1 MVFHD
6 LRLALRRLAR
16 RPGATLLAVV
26 CLGVAIGFCSAAFS
40 IVDAY
45 YWRALPLKD
54 PARLAYAMVR
64 DREGRLDQVNW
75 PEYQAISGQGG
86 SLAGFAVQDRQ
97 GPTVKLADRDDHPIT
112 AGVSNNFFDV
122 VGTDA
127 AMGRV
132 FHANGAAEGS
142 VVISD
147 HYWRSAF
154 GGDLD
159 ICGKTLNVGGAA
171 LTVMGVLPPGFSGT
185 LRGVLVD
192 LFVPEQV
199 MFGALHFSSPA
210 DPKGNDFEP
219 IVRLKPGAS
228 LDAARRDI
236 DQALARVEA
245 AGLAPG
251 PGRRAVV
258 ISFTRPYLKPE
269 TNMGDLFPWVAA
281 LVLTIAA
288 ANFANLRLVEDQG
301 RRRETGIRLAL
312 GAGRM
317 SLLRQHLTESLAV
330 AGVATGLGLVIADWL
345 IDLVPAVLY
354 AGQWYRD
361 FFIRLDG
368 RVFAFSAVAMLL
380 VAAAGALVPLRDA
393 WNCRIV
399 PALQAV
405 TARSASRWLAGLVI
419 LQIGLITAFVDSA
432 WLLGRSLDNV
442 AAIRPAMD
450 PDRNMLL
457 IAGGWHAPRG
467 EVAARADRLAQELS
481 SVPGVLRVAY
491 GRRAMLSGSGGGQR
505 VPFDRPGQP
514 TLTFAY
520 NQVSP
525 NYFATTGARIFS
537 GRAFT
542 EADGPGATPVAM
554 VSAAFA
560 QKFFPKGDVLGG
572 WARID
577 GQDRQIVGVV
587 EDGPYN
593 YLKQD
598 VEPFL
603 YLPFAQAP
611 SGDFT
616 VFAQTAIDAR
626 RVTPLVR
633 QTIRQTETSFDA
645 VSFMTLA
652 QHLRA
657 QRSEEELAADVSG
670 ALALVGIALGA
681 AGLFGVTLYAVGR
694 RMREFGVRV
703 ALGATPATLG
713 RQVIYETLRLAAAG
727 VALGGALCLAC
738 MRLLRTYLY
747 GVAPGNITAFL
758 AAVAVVTAIALA
770 AAAIPARRAA
780 RADPVLAL
788 RVE

>member
-1 MVFHD
+1 MVLRD
-6 LRLALRRLAR
+6 LRLTLRRLAR
-16 RPGATLLAVV
+16 RPGATLLAIV
-26 CLGVAIGFCSAAFS
+26 CLGLAIGVCSAAFS

-45 YWRALPLKD
+45 YWRAMPLKD
-54 PARLAYAMVR
+54 PGRLAFAMVR
-64 DREGRLDQVNW
+64 DREGRIDQVNW
-75 PEYQAISGQGG
+75 PEYQAIAGQGG

-97 GPTVKLADRDDHPIT
+97 GPIVKLADRDDHPIT

-185 LRGVLVD
+185 MRGVLVD
-192 LFVPEQV
+192 LFVPEPV

-258 ISFTRPYLKPE
+258 VSFTRPSSKPE

-312 GAGRM
+312 GAGRL
-317 SLLRQHLTESLAV
+317 SLLRQHLTESLVV
-330 AGVATGLGLVIADWL
+330 AGVSTGLGLLIADWL
-345 IDLVPAVLY
+345 IEWAPAVLY

-361 FFIRLDG
+361 YFIRLDG
-368 RVFAFSAVAMLL
+368 RVFAFSAAAMLL
-380 VAAAGALVPLRDA
+380 VAAAGALVPLRDT
-393 WNCRIV
+393 WNCPII
-399 PALQAV
+399 PALQAL
-405 TARSASRWLAGLVI
+405 TAPSASRWLAGLVI
-419 LQIGLITAFVDSA
+419 LQIGLITAFADSA

-450 PDRNMLL
+450 PDRSMLL

-467 EVAARADRLAQELS
+467 EVAARADRLAQALT

-491 GRRAMLSGSGGGQR
+491 GRRAMLSGSGGGLR
-505 VPFDRPGQP
+505 VPFERPGQP
-514 TLTFAY
+514 TLTFAL

-525 NYFATTGARIFS
+525 NYFATTGARILS

-542 EADGPGATPVAM
+542 EADAPGATPVAM

-560 QKFFPKGDVLGG
+560 RKFFPKGDVLGG
-572 WARID
+572 WARIG
-577 GQDRQIVGVV
+577 GQDRQIVGLV

-593 YLKQD
+593 HLKQD
-598 VEPFL
+598 LEPFL

-616 VFAQTAIDAR
+616 FFAQTAIDAG

-633 QTIRQTETSFDA
+633 QTIRRTEPSFDA

-681 AGLFGVTLYAVGR
+681 AGLFGVTLFAVGR
-694 RMREFGVRV
+694 RMREFSVRV
-703 ALGATPATLG
+703 ALGATPAALG
-713 RQVIYETLRLAAAG
+713 RQVMYETLRLTAAG

-738 MRLLRTYLY
+738 LRLLRTYLF
-747 GVAPGNITAFL
+747 GVTPGNIRAFL
-758 AAVAVVTAIALA
+758 GAVALVTAIALA

>member
-1 MVFHD
+1 MVLRD

-16 RPGATLLAVV
+16 RPGATLLAIA
-26 CLGVAIGFCSAAFS
+26 CLGVAIGVCSAAFS

-54 PARLAYAMVR
+54 PARLAFAMVR
-64 DREGRLDQVNW
+64 DREGRIDQVNW
-75 PEYQAISGQGG
+75 PEYQAIAGQGG

-159 ICGKTLNVGGAA
+159 ICGKTMNVGGAA

-192 LFVPEQV
+192 LFVPEPV

-219 IVRLKPGAS
+219 IARLKPGAS

-236 DQALARVEA
+236 NQALARVEA

-258 ISFTRPYLKPE
+258 VSFTRPSSKPE

-312 GAGRM
+312 GAGRL
-317 SLLRQHLTESLAV
+317 SLLRQHLTESLVV
-330 AGVATGLGLVIADWL
+330 AGAATGLGLLIADWL
-345 IDLVPAVLY
+345 IEWAPAVLY

-361 FFIRLDG
+361 YFIRLDG
-368 RVFAFSAVAMLL
+368 RVFAFSAAAMLL

-393 WNCRIV
+393 WNCRMV

-432 WLLGRSLDNV
+432 WLLGRSLGNV

-457 IAGGWHAPRG
+457 VEGGWKTRDAMLTHR
-467 EVAARADRLAQELS
+467 DRLAQELHS
-481 SVPGVLRVAY
+481 IPGVLRVAY
-491 GRRAMLSGSGGGQR
+491 GRRAMLAGSGGGQR
-505 VPFDRPGQP
+505 VPFDRSGQP
-514 TLTFAY
+514 TLTLAY

-525 NYFATTGARIFS
+525 NYFAATGARILS
-537 GRAFT
+537 GRGFT
-542 EADGPGATPVAM
+542 EGDGPGATPVVM

-560 QKFFPKGDVLGG
+560 RKFFPKGDVLGG

-577 GQDRQIVGVV
+577 GKDRQIVGVV
-587 EDGPYN
+587 EDGPYHD
-593 YLKQD
+593 LKED

-603 YLPFAQAP
+603 YFPFAQRP
-611 SGDFT
+611 SGSFT
-616 VFAQTAIDAR
+616 FFVQTATDAG
-626 RVTPLVR
+626 PLTAAAR
-633 QTIRQTETSFDA
+633 ETIRRAEPSFDA

-681 AGLFGVTLYAVGR
+681 AGLFGVTLFAVGR

-703 ALGATPATLG
+703 ALGATPAALG
-713 RQVIYETLRLAAAG
+713 RQVIYETLRLVAAG

-738 MRLLRTYLY
+738 LRLLRTYLF
-747 GVAPGNITAFL
+747 GVTPGNIPAFL
-758 AAVAVVTAIALA
+758 GAVALVTAIALA